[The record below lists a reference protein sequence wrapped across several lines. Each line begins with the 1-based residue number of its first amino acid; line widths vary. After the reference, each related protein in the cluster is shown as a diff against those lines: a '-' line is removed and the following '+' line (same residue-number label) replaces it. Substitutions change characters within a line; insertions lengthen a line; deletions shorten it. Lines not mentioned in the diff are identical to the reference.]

1 MKIILNMLPSMRK
14 EFIRIIILLM
24 VCGVLT
30 VYKQKIF
37 IFCKQMRM
45 NPCLIFKQGFY
56 EGNRIDVFALSCW
69 FYLTSCREG
78 QKNGLM
84 YDCIAD

>member
-1 MKIILNMLPSMRK
+1 
-14 EFIRIIILLM
+14 
-24 VCGVLT
+24 
-30 VYKQKIF
+30 
-37 IFCKQMRM
+37 MRM